1 MIGGIYYTSEIYIQ
15 NIKISQA
22 DFVLGELNRV
32 SAEDERTFCPIVVA
46 GAKSLPAGGM
56 LTGNAD
62 LAAMLSRACNFEVAV
77 AAAAGA
83 QGGRRA
89 AGLCYTVCVFG
100 QVFVQNPHPKIN

>member
-1 MIGGIYYTSEIYIQ
+1 MKYKFYYYLNDVIITQS
-15 NIKISQA
+15 

-89 AGLCYTVCVFG
+89 AGLCNTVCVFG